1 MNKQELVMRN
11 KVYDDIRICGACE
24 GRFVLHTESEDH
36 VEGQPNP
43 VIHDETYEGLFCF
56 ECIER
61 EEKRIEE
68 DGFIFTEYLD
78 RYVDEDGNIEK
89 KLTLTSDGFALL
101 TEDIEA
107 LVDKYT
113 GIENI
118 GFMEC
123 AEIRLDLMDLIHDIA
138 NNHKESDSD

>member
-1 MNKQELVMRN
+1 M
-11 KVYDDIRICGACE
+11 
-24 GRFVLHTESEDH
+24 S
-36 VEGQPNP
+36 
-43 VIHDETYEGLFCF
+43 
-56 ECIER
+56 
-61 EEKRIEE
+61 
-68 DGFIFTEYLD
+68 EYLD

-118 GFMEC
+118 QNKITKIETYLERF
-123 AEIRLDLMDLIHDIA
+123 DH
-138 NNHKESDSD
+138 

>member
-1 MNKQELVMRN
+1 M
-11 KVYDDIRICGACE
+11 
-24 GRFVLHTESEDH
+24 S
-36 VEGQPNP
+36 
-43 VIHDETYEGLFCF
+43 
-56 ECIER
+56 
-61 EEKRIEE
+61 
-68 DGFIFTEYLD
+68 EYLD

-123 AEIRLDLMDLIHDIA
+123 AEIRLDLMDLIHDFA
-138 NNHKESDSD
+138 NNHKESDND